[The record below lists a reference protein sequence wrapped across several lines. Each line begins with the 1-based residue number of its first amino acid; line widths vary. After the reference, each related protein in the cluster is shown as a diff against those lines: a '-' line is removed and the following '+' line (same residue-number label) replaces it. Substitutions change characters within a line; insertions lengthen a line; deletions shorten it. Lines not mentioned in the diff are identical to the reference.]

1 MRRKKR
7 QCAGPGVGG
16 TSLGVEDR
24 NARGLG
30 APVPGGRGERSTWG
44 AGGAELQGHGVE
56 SASGYYLTLAVWED
70 LIRGLM

>member
-1 MRRKKR
+1 MCRSW
-7 QCAGPGVGG
+7 GG
-16 TSLGVEDR
+16 GNKLGGLEDR

-30 APVPGGRGERSTWG
+30 AHVPGGRGERSTWG